1 MPIFGE
7 LELGTIAEE
16 LPRLRDLDT
25 EAWELPKAEIYKY
38 RARSRTAAARCCR
51 GRCTRRFPNTSRS
64 S

>member
-7 LELGTIAEE
+7 LELGTIAEA

-25 EAWELPKAEIYKY
+25 EAWELPKAEILQVSCEIADGAVLLP
-38 RARSRTAAARCCR
+38 RALHQHS
-51 GRCTRRFPNTSRS
+51 NTSRS

>member
-25 EAWELPKAEIYKY
+25 EAWSCRRPKFYK
-38 RARSRTAAARCCR
+38 
-51 GRCTRRFPNTSRS
+51 
-64 S
+64 